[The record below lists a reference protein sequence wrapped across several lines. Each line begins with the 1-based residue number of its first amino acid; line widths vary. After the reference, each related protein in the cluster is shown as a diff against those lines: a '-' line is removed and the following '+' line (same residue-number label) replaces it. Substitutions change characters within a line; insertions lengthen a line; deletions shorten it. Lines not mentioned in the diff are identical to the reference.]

1 MTAEIYYLIITGLVL
16 SNIILFIIAFSFNQ
30 ERDRHK
36 RMSDFWREDSN
47 SQKLFKQ
54 KREALWRKAT
64 DKLDRIKEILEEK

>member
-30 ERDRHK
+30 ERHHYK
-36 RMSDFWREDSN
+36 IMSDFWEKESDS
-47 SQKLFKQ
+47 QRVFKQ
-54 KREALWRKAT
+54 KRNALLEKAT